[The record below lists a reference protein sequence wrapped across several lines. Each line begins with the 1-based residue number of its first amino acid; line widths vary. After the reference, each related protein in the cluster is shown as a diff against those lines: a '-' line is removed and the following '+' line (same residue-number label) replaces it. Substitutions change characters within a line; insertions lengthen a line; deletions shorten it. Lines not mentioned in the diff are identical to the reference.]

1 METTAQRKSRINGDD
16 LAANNQ
22 YNHAKD
28 FFAGLATYEI
38 TPSFDKSFSVAQIT
52 PSGQVS
58 GWAKDY
64 DAALAQVEEWK
75 AATLCNG
82 YRNLWQ

>member
-1 METTAQRKSRINGDD
+1 METTAQRKSRISSDD
-16 LAANNQ
+16 LAAHSE
-22 YNHAKD
+22 YNHAQD

-38 TPSFDKSFSVAQIT
+38 TPSFGTSFSVVQKT

-64 DAALAQVEEWK
+64 ADALAQVEQWK

-82 YRNLWQ
+82 YRSDK

>member
-16 LAANNQ
+16 LAANNE

-38 TPSFDKSFSVAQIT
+38 TPSFGTSFSVAQIT

-75 AATLCNG
+75 AANLCVG
-82 YRNLWQ
+82 YGNK

>member
-16 LAANNQ
+16 LAAHNE

-38 TPSFDKSFSVAQIT
+38 TPSFGTSFSVAQIT
-52 PSGQVS
+52 PSGQIS

-75 AATLCNG
+75 AANLCNG
-82 YRNLWQ
+82 YGNK

>member
-1 METTAQRKSRINGDD
+1 METTLQRKSRINGDD
-16 LAANNQ
+16 LAANSQ
-22 YNHAKD
+22 FNHAKD

-38 TPSFDKSFSVAQIT
+38 TPSFGTSFSVTQIT
-52 PSGQVS
+52 PRGQVS

-75 AATLCNG
+75 TATLCNG

>member
-16 LAANNQ
+16 LAAHNE

-38 TPSFDKSFSVAQIT
+38 TPSFGTSFFVAQIT

-64 DAALAQVEEWK
+64 EAALAQVEEWK
-75 AATLCNG
+75 SASLCNG
-82 YRNLWQ
+82 YGNK

>member
-16 LAANNQ
+16 LAASNQ
-22 YNHAKD
+22 HSHAKD

-52 PSGQVS
+52 PSGQIS

>member
-16 LAANNQ
+16 LAAHNE

-38 TPSFDKSFSVAQIT
+38 TPSFGKSFSVSQIT

-75 AATLCNG
+75 AANLCNG
-82 YRNLWQ
+82 YGNK

>member
-16 LAANNQ
+16 LAAHNEH
-22 YNHAKD
+22 NHAKD
-28 FFAGLATYEI
+28 FFAGLAIYEI
-38 TPSFDKSFSVAQIT
+38 TPSFGTSFSVAQIT
-52 PSGQVS
+52 PSGQLS

>member
-1 METTAQRKSRINGDD
+1 METTAQRNSKVNADD
-16 LAANNQ
+16 LAAHSE
-22 YNHAKD
+22 YKHAQD

-38 TPSFDKSFSVAQIT
+38 TPSFGKSFSVAQIT

>member
-16 LAANNQ
+16 LAANNE

-28 FFAGLATYEI
+28 FFAGLATYKI
-38 TPSFDKSFSVAQIT
+38 TPSFGKSFSVAQIT

-75 AATLCNG
+75 AASLCVG
-82 YRNLWQ
+82 YGNK

>member
-16 LAANNQ
+16 LAANNE

-28 FFAGLATYEI
+28 FFAGLAIYEI
-38 TPSFDKSFSVAQIT
+38 TPSFGKSFSVAQIT

-75 AATLCNG
+75 AASLCNG
-82 YRNLWQ
+82 YGNK